1 MSKFRSCHKAI
12 MYIIIIVVII
22 IIVIIIIVVITIII
36 IVVIIIITI
45 MTIINCSCYV
55 LFLQQSECS
64 DRMKDS
70 LAAALRHSREQAQ
83 STYDRRTANQKKALA
98 LELARKRAE
107 EPEGDEQPPSDRD
120 DDTTSPHKV
129 GDFVGLVEEGSRLQ
143 QPRVLLGRL
152 HAFLPDGQASLLWYK
167 CAGAGLYCLEVDGSQ
182 WVESVSSL
190 VPVKVKPA
198 KGKTNCYRLCTS
210 LRTIHKAVHDSRDR

>member
-1 MSKFRSCHKAI
+1 M
-12 MYIIIIVVII
+12 IIIMIVIM
-22 IIVIIIIVVITIII
+22 IVIIIIII
-36 IVVIIIITI
+36 IIIIT
-45 MTIINCSCYV
+45 NLSWYV
-55 LFLQQSECS
+55 LFLQQSECT

-70 LAAALRHSREQAQ
+70 LAAALRHSRGQAQ
-83 STYDRRTANQKKALA
+83 ATYDRRTANQKKALA
-98 LELARKRAE
+98 LELTRRRAE
-107 EPEGDEQPPSDRD
+107 EPEAEEQPSSEQD

-129 GDFVGLVEEGSRLQ
+129 GDFVGLVEEGSSLQ

-152 HAFLPDGQASLLWYK
+152 HAFLPGDQASLLWYK

-182 WVESVSSL
+182 WLESVSSL

-210 LRTIHKAVHDSRDR
+210 LRTIHKAVHDSRAR